1 MYYYTNNDNDYSYDS
16 GVTSSTDSQ
25 ESVDNTSIIIDLY
38 GEGQFDSDNSDND
51 NSDYDSDMDSND
63 GIIYDII
70 NVEDAQHFYSE
81 KIHNKYYIGLSHIYM
96 YNNCQQLLLS
106 ASVSAPIFFKHSYD
120 NINDYLYYYGLT
132 RITNHQVQI
141 LQVDVI
147 QEGYLEIV
155 TVLNKTHWLRL
166 VQRHWK
172 KIYKQRKETIQQR
185 ILPENLFYNEVHGNY
200 PISVSYLPSL
210 YGMLSH
216 YNNTNK
222 LIE

>member
-1 MYYYTNNDNDYSYDS
+1 MYYYTNNDNDYFDDS

-25 ESVDNTSIIIDLY
+25 EPEDNTSLIIDLY
-38 GEGQFDSDNSDND
+38 GEGQFDSDNNY
-51 NSDYDSDMDSND
+51 SDYDSDSDMDSND

-81 KIHNKYYIGLSHIYM
+81 KIHNKYYIGLSHIYTN
-96 YNNCQQLLLS
+96 NNCQQLLLS

>member
-1 MYYYTNNDNDYSYDS
+1 MYYYPNTNNDYFDDS
-16 GVTSSTDSQ
+16 GLTNSTDSQ
-25 ESVDNTSIIIDLY
+25 ETDDNTSLIIDLY
-38 GEGQFDSDNSDND
+38 GEGHFDSDNSDND
-51 NSDYDSDMDSND
+51 NSDMDSNY

-81 KIHNKYYIGLSHIYM
+81 KIHNKYYIGLSHIYTH
-96 YNNCQQLLLS
+96 NNTQQLLLS

-141 LQVDVI
+141 LQVDII

-155 TVLNKTHWLRL
+155 TVLNKTYWLRL

-172 KIYKQRKETIQQR
+172 NIYRQRKTVIQQR
-185 ILPENLFYNEVHGNY
+185 ILPENLFYNEVNGNY
-200 PISVSYLPSL
+200 PINISYLPSL
-210 YGMLSH
+210 YGMLSQ

>member
-1 MYYYTNNDNDYSYDS
+1 MYYYTNNNNDYFDDS
-16 GVTSSTDSQ
+16 GLTSSTDSQ
-25 ESVDNTSIIIDLY
+25 EPEDNTSIIIDLY
-38 GEGQFDSDNSDND
+38 GEGHFDSDNSDND

-81 KIHNKYYIGLSHIYM
+81 KIHNKYYIGLSHIYTN
-96 YNNCQQLLLS
+96 NNCQQLLLS

-141 LQVDVI
+141 LQVDII

-155 TVLNKTHWLRL
+155 TVVNKTHWLRL

-172 KIYKQRKETIQQR
+172 KIYKQRKTIIQQR
-185 ILPENLFYNEVHGNY
+185 ILTENLFYNEIHGNY
-200 PISVSYLPSL
+200 PISISYLPTIH
-210 YGMLSH
+210 GMLSQ
-216 YNNTNK
+216 YNNT
-222 LIE
+222 LIF

>member
-1 MYYYTNNDNDYSYDS
+1 MYYYPNTNNDYFDDS
-16 GVTSSTDSQ
+16 GLTNSTDSQ
-25 ESVDNTSIIIDLY
+25 ETDDNTSLIIDLY
-38 GEGQFDSDNSDND
+38 GEGHFDSDNSDND
-51 NSDYDSDMDSND
+51 NSDMDSNY

-81 KIHNKYYIGLSHIYM
+81 KIHNKYYIGLSHIYTH
-96 YNNCQQLLLS
+96 NNTQQLLLS

-141 LQVDVI
+141 LQVDII

-155 TVLNKTHWLRL
+155 TVLNKTYWLRL

-172 KIYKQRKETIQQR
+172 NIYRQRKTVIQQR
-185 ILPENLFYNEVHGNY
+185 ILPENLFYNEVNGNY
-200 PISVSYLPSL
+200 PISISYLPSL
-210 YGMLSH
+210 YGMLSQ
-216 YNNTNK
+216 YNNTNQ
-222 LIE
+222 LID